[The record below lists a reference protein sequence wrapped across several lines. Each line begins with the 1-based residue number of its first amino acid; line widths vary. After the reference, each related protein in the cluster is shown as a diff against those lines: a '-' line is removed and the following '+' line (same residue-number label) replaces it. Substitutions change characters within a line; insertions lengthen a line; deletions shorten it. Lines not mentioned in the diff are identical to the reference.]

1 MYSQMDEAKRAR
13 LWRPLPP
20 MPTKSMLPRG
30 CPMTRTILV
39 TGGREVGDKG
49 NELAEQPQ
57 GTSRP

>member
-1 MYSQMDEAKRAR
+1 MYSQIDEAKRAR

-30 CPMTRTILV
+30 CPMTRTIRV
-39 TGGREVGDKG
+39 TGGWEVRDEGS
-49 NELAEQPQ
+49 ELAEQPE